1 MINVFCLADD
11 SSPVMSA
18 GALVVVVLFL
28 GLAFT
33 FGLYA
38 LISEETSN
46 PRVVDRATAEREAQ
60 ERGGLGG
67 RSADRTG
74 SSDADRDVED
84 GWGSSGRWDE

>member
-1 MINVFCLADD
+1 
-11 SSPVMSA
+11 MSA
-18 GALVVVVLFL
+18 GALVVVVLFI
-28 GLAFT
+28 GLVFT

-38 LISEETSN
+38 FIREETSN

-74 SSDADRDVED
+74 SSDADCDVED
-84 GWGSSGRWDE
+84 DGWASPRRWDE

>member
-1 MINVFCLADD
+1 
-11 SSPVMSA
+11 MSA

-38 LISEETSN
+38 LIREETSN

-60 ERGGLGG
+60 ERGGLGD
-67 RSADRTG
+67 RSRGDRTG
-74 SSDADRDVED
+74 SPNTDRETGDDD
-84 GWGSSGRWDE
+84 GWGSLGRRDE

>member
-1 MINVFCLADD
+1 
-11 SSPVMSA
+11 MSA

-38 LISEETSN
+38 LIREETSN

-60 ERGGLGG
+60 ERGGLGDG
-67 RSADRTG
+67 VRRDRTG
-74 SSDADRDVED
+74 SRERDRTGDDGRDRD
-84 GWGSSGRWDE
+84 GWGADSRNDDDW